1 MTHSI
6 KLAPNLS
13 LPAEAVTQTFA
24 LLARRGAGK
33 THTASVL
40 AEEMLAAGFPIVWID
55 PIGVAW
61 GLRSK
66 FSILILGGEHGDLP
80 LESTA
85 GKVVAEFAV
94 AKRVPIILDV
104 SAFGENEMRRFV
116 GDFAQRF
123 YHVNREPV
131 HVFID
136 EADEFAPQSPMG
148 EQAKCL
154 GAVQNLT
161 RRGRA
166 RGIGVTLV
174 TQRSA
179 VLSKSVLTQTEVLIA
194 MQTTGP
200 QDLKAI
206 QDWIKYHG
214 TQEEC
219 DTIIRSLPGMQQGEG
234 WVYSPG
240 WLKILQRVKFR
251 PRHSF
256 DSSRTPKPGE
266 VRSQPKSLAEVDL
279 AGLTKEMQSTIE
291 KAKADD
297 PKLLRK
303 RIADLETQ
311 FYKSAKGVQ
320 GKAEATDSKA
330 IDRAV
335 QSALSDYSR
344 QAAERDKGWQ
354 RAVKDL
360 ERVVGD
366 FRIRLAKIGQL
377 CQVNGELKIE
387 IPSAASN
394 RPVRLD
400 RSSAPSP
407 NRGREI
413 PRPPSQP
420 AKSPESKYRSP
431 ADAEG
436 ISLPKGEAA
445 VLSAL
450 IQFPAGLRREQLT
463 VLTGYKRSSRDAYIQ
478 RLREKGLVDD
488 HRTLVVVNDAG
499 RAALPDAEPLPTGHA
514 LQEYWLSRLPE
525 GERAILQQL
534 IDAYPEPVDR
544 DELSE
549 ATGYKRSSRD
559 AYLQRLR
566 AKELVGGDWKGAV
579 SASKELF

>member
-1 MTHSI
+1 MTHSL

-311 FYKSAKGVQ
+311 LYKSAKGVQ
-320 GKAEATDSKA
+320 GKAESTDSKA
-330 IDRAV
+330 TERAV
-335 QSALSDYSR
+335 QSALADYSR

-377 CQVNGELKIE
+377 CQVNGEVANITPPPPIVGKQARIITPVAEKI
-387 IPSAASN
+387 
-394 RPVRLD
+394 
-400 RSSAPSP
+400 
-407 NRGREI
+407 G
-413 PRPPSQP
+413 QP
-420 AKSPESKYRSP
+420 ARNNIGRDTPPRGVY
-431 ADAEG
+431 EG
-436 ISLPKGEAA
+436 QELPKGEAA

-488 HRTLVVVNDAG
+488 QRTLVVANDAG
-499 RAALPDAEPLPTGHA
+499 RSALPNAEPLPTGPE

-534 IDAYPEPVDR
+534 IDAYPNPVDR

-566 AKELVGGDWKGAV
+566 AKELVEGDWKGAV
-579 SASKELF
+579 LASKELF